1 MDEPLAQILVI
12 DDEPGIRRGCVRALE
27 PIGYRV
33 EVASTLAEGRQL
45 LEQGSFDLVL
55 LDVMLPDGQ
64 GIELLPHIRHEDPTI
79 VVIIITGFATVEL
92 AVQAIKQGAYDF
104 IAKPFTPDLLQMTVA
119 QGVEK
124 RQLTLDGI
132 RLEALEQEAQE
143 LAREKEEM
151 ERLNEYKTSFTLLVA
166 HELRTPISALLSFLR
181 TMRKGYVSP
190 ERQEEILDRSI
201 ERAEELLDLVNDL
214 LSLATARQL
223 TSSKEPTTLNVEV
236 ALEKVAELLR
246 PQAEEKRISFSL
258 EICAEPTIK
267 GHLDQIELVWMN
279 LISNAIKYTPEG
291 GKVRVELRTK
301 DGWLVGSVEDSGIG
315 IEPELQDKIFE
326 DFYRTPQAKAFNHL
340 GTGLGLTLVKQIL
353 ESHGGRIEVQ
363 SAPGE
368 GSRFMFWLPVAD

>member
-151 ERLNEYKTSFTLLVA
+151 ERLNEYKTSFTILVA

-301 DGWLVGSVEDSGIG
+301 DGWVVGSVEDSGIG